1 MEEMIRK
8 IYKPVLITWI
18 VSALCYLPF
27 IAKGLTNSVDGL
39 WASTYYQAGNIEL
52 GSGRWAL
59 LFLDKARLGYGAEP
73 FSTLLALLFLSMAA
87 YISISMFMDIRK
99 SNYVYAMLITCCT
112 STCCILA
119 YRFTSANYCLGVLLS
134 VLSVYCVL
142 KESDEKKVRIRNTL
156 IAIAILVFSTG
167 IYQVDLGV
175 FAVLVILNMM
185 KLIYKE
191 DNRNCFRVFK
201 VSAVV
206 FVVSCILYKIAW
218 NVCMMARHISASS
231 YNGADSVSIF
241 GMLSGIPSGLCVIYK
256 AWSDYFSFTQGNY
269 VLAPIRA
276 FVAFVLF
283 IALFVVGV
291 RKLAKQPKN
300 AIIYGILWVLLPV
313 AANIAI
319 ILAPSMKTV
328 MMQMTVP
335 MAFALPLAMCFL
347 DEIGII
353 RKWTISALGIILL
366 YGNIFAVGAD
376 IDAMAQ
382 GSNSSN
388 MIMNNIAVTLN
399 QKQLLS
405 DDYDYAFFGN
415 ISANELFKKNEL
427 YDMASPYAKFGT
439 MQTKPDMVHKSYIG
453 LLDDIGLDLE
463 IVDNE
468 KYLELYDSGIL
479 DNMPAYPEE
488 GSIIEKDGV
497 VIVKVSDDYIFV
509 K

>member
-18 VSALCYLPF
+18 ISALCYLPF

-87 YISISMFMDIRK
+87 YISISMFMDMRK
-99 SNYVYAMLITCCT
+99 SYYVYAMLITCCT

-134 VLSVYCVL
+134 VLSVYFVL
-142 KESDEKKVRIRNTL
+142 KESDEKRDKIRNIV
-156 IAIAILVFSTG
+156 IAIAILVLSTG
-167 IYQVDLGV
+167 IYQVGLGV

-185 KLIYKE
+185 KLIYNE
-191 DNRNCFRVFK
+191 DNDNCVGVLK
-201 VSAVV
+201 ISAVV
-206 FVVSCILYKIAW
+206 FVISCILYKIAW
-218 NVCMMARHISASS
+218 TVCMMARHISASS
-231 YNGADSVSIF
+231 YNGADSVSVF
-241 GMLSGIPSGLCVIYK
+241 SMVLGIPNALSVIYTG
-256 AWSDYFSFTQGNY
+256 WSSYFSFTQGNY

-276 FVAFVLF
+276 LIAF
-283 IALFVVGV
+283 ALSVILLVSGIK
-291 RKLAKQPKN
+291 KLSKQPKN
-300 AIIYGILWVLLPV
+300 VAIYILLWLLIPV
-313 AANIAI
+313 GANIAI
-319 ILAPSMKTV
+319 ILAPSMKTI

-335 MAFALPLAMCFL
+335 MAMVLPLVMCFI

-353 RKWTISALGIILL
+353 RKCAIPTIGAILL

-376 IDAMAQ
+376 IDAMSQ
-382 GSNSSN
+382 GSTTSN

-399 QKQLLS
+399 QEHMLS
-405 DDYDYAFFGN
+405 DDYKYAFFGN

-479 DNMPAYPEE
+479 DDMPAYPEE

-497 VIVKVSDDYIFV
+497 VIVKVSDDYIFG